1 MQRLEFSAGVRHIY
15 MSLGFK
21 SLMLLD
27 PATLYVAVLFPQLN
41 TEWAQVEV
49 IELIDDGSGLGFEI
63 TGDQN
68 TGSVVQ
74 TVLPGGAAER
84 VSTAD

>member
-1 MQRLEFSAGVRHIY
+1 
-15 MSLGFK
+15 
-21 SLMLLD
+21 
-27 PATLYVAVLFPQLN
+27 LFPQLN